1 MFKET
6 IAYTDYNGV
15 ERTEDFYFN
24 LSKGE
29 IAKMQLA
36 HSGNLADWMKSVIEA
51 KDQQKIVD
59 LFNEIVDM
67 SYGVKSED
75 GRRFIKTPQV
85 LEEFKQTE
93 AYSDFYFKLV
103 TDAGYA
109 SKFVNAIIPAD
120 IQAQAAS
127 QSAKLAS

>member
-6 IAYTDYNGV
+6 ITYTDYNGV

-36 HSGNLADWMKSVIEA
+36 HSGNLADWMQSVIEA

-67 SYGVKSED
+67 SYGIKSED

-103 TDAGYA
+103 TDAAYA

-127 QSAKLAS
+127 QSPKLAS